1 MSEYT
6 RREAIKFFGLDKV
19 KFEQTLREMGLNPT
33 MEEIDT
39 MMDEMN
45 KDAHIENQ
53 EEILSRENDV
63 ITQSLIDALYVFQD
77 ENTIT
82 KTDFQKIL
90 NYGNKKN
97 PILTQDDQK
106 FILST
111 VQNNIVWERYVK
123 RNLSKSDFIHSLK
136 VD

>member
-77 ENTIT
+77 DNTIT

-90 NYGNKKN
+90 NYGNKKK

-111 VQNNIVWERYVK
+111 VQTNIVWDRYVK

-136 VD
+136 ID

>member
-63 ITQSLIDALYVFQD
+63 ITQSLIDALYVFQY

>member
-111 VQNNIVWERYVK
+111 VQNNSVWERYVK